1 MTLIGHPAAQA
12 ELSAAINAMLAALIN
27 ENIAREIAAKEAKR

>member
-12 ELSAAINAMLAALIN
+12 ELSAAMNAMLGALIR
-27 ENIAREIAAKEAKR
+27 ENIAREIAAKEDRK